1 MIDKNDFKD
10 KGYELIASVAM
21 AMGNAHRLEILELLA
36 NGPKSVNSLA
46 REARISIAN
55 TSKHLQKLKRYNLVS
70 SKRDANT
77 INYILADESV
87 LKLITALHK
96 TAYNQ
101 ITDLKVTIDNFRK
114 DYGTDEAVI
123 KGEPNEDYVLL
134 DVRSDV
140 EYNHGHR
147 HGAINIPHYHIGKS
161 LNRLDKNKLIVAYC
175 RGELCTLAD
184 EVVRHLRD
192 AGYNAVRL
200 QDIVIMKS
208 A

>member
-1 MIDKNDFKD
+1 MIKKNDFKD

-21 AMGNAHRLEILELLA
+21 AMGNAHRLEMLELLA
-36 NGPKSVNSLA
+36 NGPKSVIVLA

-55 TSKHLQKLKRYNLVS
+55 ASQHLQKLNQYNLVKT
-70 SKRDANT
+70 KRKSNT
-77 INYILADESV
+77 INYSLADESV

-96 TAYNQ
+96 TTYSQ
-101 ITDLKVTIDNFRK
+101 ITDLKLTIDEFRK
-114 DYGTDEAVI
+114 EYGTDQAVI
-123 KGEPNEDYVLL
+123 KDPPKEDYVLL

-184 EVVRHLRD
+184 EVVRQLRE
-192 AGYNAVRL
+192 AGFNAVRL

>member
-1 MIDKNDFKD
+1 V
-10 KGYELIASVAM
+10 EV
-21 AMGNAHRLEILELLA
+21 
-36 NGPKSVNSLA
+36 
-46 REARISIAN
+46 
-55 TSKHLQKLKRYNLVS
+55 YN
-70 SKRDANT
+70 ANT

-114 DYGTDEAVI
+114 EYGTDEAVI

-134 DVRSDV
+134 DVRSNV

-184 EVVRHLRD
+184 EVVRRLRD

>member
-1 MIDKNDFKD
+1 MIKKNEFKD

-21 AMGNAHRLEILELLA
+21 AMGNAHRLEMLELLA
-36 NGPKSVNSLA
+36 NGPKSVIVLA

-55 TSKHLQKLKRYNLVS
+55 ASQHLQKLNQYNLVKT
-70 SKRDANT
+70 KRKSNT
-77 INYILADESV
+77 INYSLADESV

-96 TAYNQ
+96 TTYSQ
-101 ITDLKVTIDNFRK
+101 ITDLKLTIDEFRK
-114 DYGTDEAVI
+114 EYGTDQAVI
-123 KGEPNEDYVLL
+123 KDEPKEDYVLL

-140 EYNHGHR
+140 EYNYGHR

-184 EVVRHLRD
+184 EVVRQLRE
-192 AGYNAVRL
+192 AGFNAVRL